1 MIDPGLLPFIDI
13 WNQKW
18 SRAAVDATPRDRREL
33 GEAIGREL
41 RMPTPPDIDADSVHW
56 VDSPADR
63 VRLRVFRHRA
73 GGAQPALIYMHGGA
87 WVQGSPETH
96 WDITARIAAWNR
108 QTVLSVDYAKSPEHP
123 FPAAL
128 EQCMAVVDW
137 TFENA
142 AALGIDP
149 QRIAIGG
156 DSAGGNLAAAVAL
169 KSRDSDRRL
178 QAQLLIYP
186 PTAFVRDRP
195 SYAENADGPIIRVAD
210 MARIDAMYCPDPKD
224 FRHPLAAPLL
234 ATDHSRLPPA
244 YVAVAEHDPLRDDG
258 IAYAEALRR
267 GRVPVELDRGEG
279 LIHGY
284 LRAIGYCDA
293 CGAALERMCAWL
305 ARQERLPAT
314 VTARKAS

>member
-18 SRAAVDATPRDRREL
+18 ARAAPDATPRDRREL

-41 RMPTPPDIDADSVHW
+41 RMPTPGDVDTDAVHW

-63 VRLRVFRHRA
+63 VRLRVFRHRD
-73 GGAQPALIYMHGGA
+73 GGAQPALVYMHGGA

-96 WDITARIAAWNR
+96 WDITARIASWNR
-108 QTVLSVDYAKSPEHP
+108 QTVLSIDYAKSPEHP

-128 EQCMAVVDW
+128 EQCAAVVDW

-142 AALGIDP
+142 SALGVDP
-149 QRIAIGG
+149 GRIAVGG
-156 DSAGGNLAAAVAL
+156 DSAGGNLAAALGL
-169 KSRDSDRRL
+169 KLRDGPRRL
-178 QAQLLIYP
+178 QAQLLVYP
-186 PTAFVRDRP
+186 STAFARDRP
-195 SYAENADGPIIRVAD
+195 SYVQNADGPIIRVAD
-210 MARIDAMYCPDPKD
+210 MARIDAMYCPDPRD
-224 FRHPLAAPLL
+224 LRHPLAAPLL
-234 ATDHSRLPPA
+234 ASDHSRLPPA
-244 YVAVAEHDPLRDDG
+244 YIAVAEHDPLRDDG

-267 GRVPVELDRGEG
+267 ARVPVELDAGAG

-305 ARQERLPAT
+305 ARQGSVATPAG
-314 VTARKAS
+314 RRSS